1 MKTLPWLVLTLGL
14 VLSGLTASGC
24 KQRAAK
30 KSSQAPPPPAAMQ
43 PVMTPGPGAG
53 MTARPAPG
61 RAEVQMKAD
70 AFLTKYQT
78 ELARLEKA
86 QTTAYWKAANSGKKA
101 DFAAAAKA
109 ELALKQLHS
118 DPGQYRT
125 VLALRKQAGSLK
137 PLTRRSLQVAEL
149 AFKGNQLPK
158 PLLEKLVKSSTE
170 IEQVFNTFRGKIKG
184 KAYTNNQLLERLRKE
199 RSTARRKEVWE
210 ALKQVGDAVGPKL
223 VALAK
228 LRNQAAIKLGFANYW
243 DMKIRLQEHD
253 PKRILTIF
261 AELEQ
266 LTNAPFRRMKAKLD
280 SELSQKLK
288 VKPGELMPWHYDN
301 PFFQAPPPSAQV
313 DLDSLWKGRKKEQI
327 VAFAKTFYAGL
338 GLPIDD
344 IVKRSDLYERK
355 GKDQHAFCIT
365 IDRGADIR
373 TLLNIKPTA
382 EWMDTMLHEQGH
394 AVYYKHV
401 DRTLPF
407 NLREAAH
414 IFTTEA
420 VAMLFGALAKA
431 PGWLVA
437 SAGMDAKRVGAL
449 APALLEQRRR
459 EQLIFTRWTLVM
471 LNFEKALYENPDRDL
486 NKLWWDHVE
495 RYQGLKRPPTRNH
508 ADWASKP
515 HFTIAPVYYHNYML
529 GELFAAQ
536 LRATLAKRF
545 QTQDPAAIFSS
556 PSKKKIG
563 AFFVEKI
570 FRPGMRYR
578 WPEYVRRATG
588 HALTAK
594 HFAAEV
600 K

>member
-1 MKTLPWLVLTLGL
+1 MKTRSWIPLLLILL
-14 VLSGLTASGC
+14 LSGITCFGC
-24 KQRAAK
+24 KPKAAK
-30 KSSQAPPPPAAMQ
+30 KSPSEPHPPIAMK
-43 PVMTPGPGAG
+43 PVMQPGPGAG

-61 RAEVQMKAD
+61 GAEVQMKAD
-70 AFLTKYQT
+70 AFLKGYQAD
-78 ELARLEKA
+78 LARLEKA

-118 DPGQYRT
+118 DPGRYRT
-125 VLALRKQAGSLK
+125 VQALRKEAASLK

-184 KAYTNNQLLERLRKE
+184 KAYTNNKLLESLRKE
-199 RSTARRKEVWE
+199 RVGAKRKEIWE
-210 ALKQVGDAVGPKL
+210 ALKQVGQQVGPKL
-223 VALAK
+223 IALAK
-228 LRNQAAIKLGFANYW
+228 LRNQAAKKLGFANFW
-243 DMKIRLQEHD
+243 DMRVRLQEHD

-261 AELEQ
+261 AELEK
-266 LTNAPFRRMKAKLD
+266 LTNEPFRRMKAKLD
-280 SELSQKLK
+280 AELAQKLK
-288 VKPGELMPWHYDN
+288 VKPEALMPWHYDN
-301 PFFQAPPPSAQV
+301 PFFQAPPPSAKV
-313 DLDSLWKGRKKEQI
+313 DLDTLWKGRKKEDI
-327 VAFAKTFYAGL
+327 VSLAQTFYASV
-338 GLPIDD
+338 GLPIED

-373 TLLNIKPTA
+373 TLLNVKPTA

-401 DRTLPF
+401 DRSLPF

-437 SAGMDAKRVGAL
+437 SAGLDAKRVQAIT
-449 APALLEQRRR
+449 PALLEQRRR

-471 LNFEKALYENPDRDL
+471 LHFEKRLYENPDQDL
-486 NKLWWDHVE
+486 NKLWWDHVQ
-495 RYQGLKRPPTRNH
+495 RYQGLKRPPARNL

-529 GELFAAQ
+529 GELLAAQ

-545 QTQDPAAIFSS
+545 KTPDATAIFSS

-563 AFFVEKI
+563 AFFVEKV
-570 FRPGMRYR
+570 FRPGMRYP